1 MFNPIYYQYWGKAD
15 KAQYHLLAYHCLDVA
30 AVGKV
35 FLEQHESLRQS
46 LAHRL
51 GLDEETFVA
60 WNTFFLALHD
70 LGKFSESFQNLQPKL
85 FQKLRQCES
94 HQPYRERHDSLG
106 FFLWQ
111 KQIQSVLFEQNLFLV
126 ELPDNDYWQET
137 FNTWARAV
145 TGHHGQPPKSLGTH
159 AQVDDH
165 FSGFDQQAAL
175 QFIQDWAAVILN
187 HQPPVL
193 SVSAKETFNQIKRA
207 SWWLAGIA
215 VLSDWIG
222 SGYFNYQSNVQ
233 PLEEYW
239 QTALTAAK
247 AAIFTAGV
255 LPTPSNR
262 LISLAEL
269 FNDVNINQLTPL
281 QTKVSELPLTKT
293 PQLFILE
300 DVTGT
305 GKTEAAVML
314 VHRLMAAG
322 LAEGFYIALPT
333 MATAN
338 AMYER
343 MAAVYQRLFQPKD
356 SEQQPSLVLAHG
368 ARDLS
373 KTFRQSILSL
383 PNGQLPEAHYAPD
396 DDAATAL
403 CHAWF
408 ADNRNK
414 SLLAD
419 VGVGTLDQALLA
431 ILKNKFQSLRLLGL
445 ARKVLIV
452 DEVHAYDAYM
462 NGLLIELLSFHASI
476 GGSAILLSATLPLS
490 LRQRLVSAYCSEG
503 KSRGRKAQKKHAPSL
518 TSTAYPLLTHLMLE
532 SQAECGAVLNEYSV
546 DTRADVARHLNVQLC
561 YHEADVYQVILA
573 ARHQNQ
579 CVCWIR
585 NTVED
590 ALAAYIY
597 CRDNV
602 HIPDADLLLFHARF
616 VIGDR
621 LDIEKQVLCS
631 FGKESGERQRQRKVL
646 IATQVVEQSLDLDF
660 DVMVSDLAPIDLLI
674 QRAGRLC
681 RHSRDK
687 RGNYVIGQP
696 DERGEPQFYVYTPK
710 PVDVPAENWFSEVF
724 PRAAFVYDN
733 PAELWLTARLL
744 RKYGSFDIPDNARTL
759 IECVYGDEREDI
771 PAALEKKDSEAIGK
785 NYSHQGAA
793 KLNSLNLNQGYC
805 IDYDWMVSAL
815 APTRLE
821 NDPSVII
828 RLARYSGG
836 QLIPWYDDADS
847 KTAWRLSEAN
857 VRGSLINKEPDY
869 KQMGLQS
876 VVDDYEKNVFDNG
889 KWRILIILHQQA
901 DGQWV
906 GEGGVNYDA
915 QFGWRVSRT
924 D

>member
-1 MFNPIYYQYWGKAD
+1 MFNSIYYQYWGKAD
-15 KAQYHLLAYHCLDVA
+15 KVSQSHLLVYHCLDVA
-30 AVGKV
+30 AVGQV
-35 FLEQHESLRQS
+35 FLEQHESLRHL

-70 LGKFSESFQNLQPKL
+70 LGKFSESFQNLQPEI

-94 HQPYRERHDSLG
+94 HQQYRQRHDSLG

-137 FNTWARAV
+137 FNIWAKVV

-159 AQVDDH
+159 AQVDDY
-165 FSGFDQQAAL
+165 FSDFDQQAAQ

-187 HQPPVL
+187 HKPPVL
-193 SVSAKETFNQIKRA
+193 SVSAKETYHQIKRV

-222 SGYFNYQSNVQ
+222 SGYFKYQSNVQ

-239 QTALTAAK
+239 PIALAQAKTAIL
-247 AAIFTAGV
+247 TAGV

-262 LISLAEL
+262 LISLPEL
-269 FNDVNINQLTPL
+269 VNDVNIKQLTPL
-281 QTKVSELPLTKT
+281 QAKVSALPLTNT

-300 DVTGT
+300 EVTGT
-305 GKTEAAVML
+305 GKTEAAMML

-343 MAAVYQRLFQPKD
+343 MVAVYQRLFLPKD
-356 SEQQPSLVLAHG
+356 SEQRPSLVLAHG

-383 PNGQLPEAHYAPD
+383 PNGERLEADYAPD

-419 VGVGTLDQALLA
+419 AGVGTLDQALLA

-490 LRQRLVSAYCSEG
+490 LRQRLVTAYYSEG
-503 KSRGRKAQKKHAPSL
+503 KIVSRKAQKKSAPSV
-518 TSTAYPLLTHLMLE
+518 TSMAYPLLTHLMLE
-532 SQAECGAVLNEYSV
+532 AQAECREVLNEYSV
-546 DTRADVARHLNVQLC
+546 NTGADVARLISVQLC
-561 YHEADVYQVILA
+561 YHQADVYQVILA

-585 NTVED
+585 NTVAD
-590 ALAAYIY
+590 AIEAYFY
-597 CRDNV
+597 CRDVV
-602 HIPDADLLLFHARF
+602 HIPATDLLLFHARF
-616 VIGDR
+616 ALGDR

-631 FGKESGERQRQRKVL
+631 FGKQSRAVQRQRKVL

-687 RGNYVIGQP
+687 LGNYRNGQS
-696 DERGEPQFYVYTPK
+696 DQRGEPQFYVYTPK
-710 PVDVPAENWFSEVF
+710 PVDAPAENWFSEVF
-724 PRAAFVYDN
+724 PRAAFVYQN
-733 PAELWLTARLL
+733 PAELWFTAQLL
-744 RKYGSFDIPDNARTL
+744 LKYGRFDMPENVRTL
-759 IECVYGDEREDI
+759 IEGVYGDEREPI
-771 PAALEKKDSEAIGK
+771 PAALEKKELEAIGK
-785 NYSHQGAA
+785 NYSDKSAA
-793 KLNSLNLNQGYC
+793 KLNGLNLNQGYN
-805 IDYDWMVSAL
+805 DGSDWTSS
-815 APTRLE
+815 APTRL
-821 NDPSVII
+821 DDDSLTI
-828 RLARYSGG
+828 RLARYSEG
-836 QLIPWYDDADS
+836 QLIPWYQGADS
-847 KTAWRLSEAN
+847 EKEAWRLSEVN

-889 KWRILIILHQQA
+889 KWRILIIFHQQA

-915 QFGWRVSRT
+915 QFGLRVSRT